1 MIVSCWVSTD
11 QRVVLPRPARPAGK
25 VVMMR
30 QPNPLSSYDLACLAL
45 SVLME
50 RDGADSDGALDA
62 LLELAIRR
70 GERLEV
76 TAGLVVARA
85 EIAGAQ

>member
-1 MIVSCWVSTD
+1 
-11 QRVVLPRPARPAGK
+11 
-25 VVMMR
+25 MMR
-30 QPNPLSSYDLACLAL
+30 QPNPLSSYDLVCMAVD
-45 SVLME
+45 VLME
-50 RDGADSDGALDA
+50 KGGADSEGAFDE

-85 EIAGAQ
+85 EIAGAP

>member
-1 MIVSCWVSTD
+1 
-11 QRVVLPRPARPAGK
+11 
-25 VVMMR
+25 MMR
-30 QPNPLSSYDLACLAL
+30 QPNPLSSYDLVCLAL
-45 SVLME
+45 GVLME

-76 TAGLVVARA
+76 TAGLVLARA
-85 EIAGAQ
+85 EIAGAS